1 MSYVHF
7 DDTPTEKQINLVK
20 WFSDFRDIP
29 LPDDVLTSKKAWWK
43 WLNKNV
49 GRIDREDAKE
59 ALIDYGIR
67 VDFDDLSSIIGAIK
81 YGYIRRN
88 TPIADQMAEL
98 LKRGCHP
105 YLVQDQFLVDDD
117 LLYETVRRVE
127 LSGYEIDW
135 GSV

>member
-1 MSYVHF
+1 MTYVPF
-7 DDTPTEKQINLVK
+7 DDLPTEKQTSLAE
-20 WFSDFRDIP
+20 WFSDFRELP
-29 LPDDVLTSKKAWWK
+29 LPDAVLKSKREWWK
-43 WLNKNV
+43 WLSHSV
-49 GRIDREDAKE
+49 SRIDREDAKE
-59 ALIDYGIR
+59 ALIDYGIK
-67 VDFDDLSSIIGAIK
+67 VDFDDPASIIGAVK
-81 YGYIRRN
+81 YGDIARR
-88 TPIADQMAEL
+88 TPLVEQMEEL